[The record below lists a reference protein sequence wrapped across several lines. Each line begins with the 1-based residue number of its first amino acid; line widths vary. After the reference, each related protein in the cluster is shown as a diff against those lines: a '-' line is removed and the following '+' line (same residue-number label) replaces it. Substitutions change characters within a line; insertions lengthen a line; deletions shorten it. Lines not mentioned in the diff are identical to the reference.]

1 MAANKIDSTGINDI
15 AIYLKLCRKEIDRAL
30 HKLFGIQTE
39 APTQVTEAMQYSLFA
54 GGKRLRPILT
64 LASAHTVA
72 PSVSKNREFLL
83 HPAACA
89 VEMIHTY
96 SLIHD
101 DLPAMDND
109 TLRRGRPTAHVVF
122 GEGLAILA
130 GDALLTEAFQ
140 ILAKFPETSDPSLI
154 DRKLRVVECV
164 ATAAGVNGMLG
175 GQVVDLAAAGQL
187 SAQST
192 NQGDKSSPSFGPT
205 ELRAMHEQKTGALIK
220 AAAVA
225 GATMIGGCS
234 KEIQAVETYATH
246 LGLAFQIVDDI
257 LDVESTKE
265 NLGKTVG
272 KDAAAGKPTY
282 PSMFGIEKSRR
293 MSLSSIEQAKASLAT
308 AGLTGPLA
316 GIADWVITRQ
326 N

>member
-1 MAANKIDSTGINDI
+1 MATNEIDSTGITDT
-15 AIYLKLCRKEIDRAL
+15 ATYLEVCRTEIDKAL
-30 HKLFGIQTE
+30 HKLLAIQTE
-39 APTQVTEAMQYSLFA
+39 APSQVTEAMRYSLFA
-54 GGKRLRPILT
+54 RGKRLRPILT

-72 PSVSKNREFLL
+72 PAISKNREFLL
-83 HPAACA
+83 YPAACA
-89 VEMIHTY
+89 IEMIHTY

-140 ILAKFPETSDPSLI
+140 ILAKFPDTGDPSLI
-154 DRKLRVVECV
+154 DRKLRVVECI
-164 ATAAGVNGMLG
+164 ATAAGVTGMLG

-192 NQGDKSSPSFGPT
+192 SQGNKPSPHFGPN
-205 ELRAMHEQKTGALIK
+205 ELTAMHEQKTGALIR
-220 AAAVA
+220 AAAVV

-234 KEIQAVETYATH
+234 REIKAVETYATH

-257 LDVESTKE
+257 LDVESTE
-265 NLGKTVG
+265 ESLGKTVG

-282 PSMFGIEKSRR
+282 PSMFGIEESRR

-308 AGLTGPLA
+308 AGLAGPLA
-316 GIADWVITRQ
+316 GIADWVITRK

>member
-1 MAANKIDSTGINDI
+1 MATN
-15 AIYLKLCRKEIDRAL
+15 EIDFAGITDIETYLEVCRTEIDKAL
-30 HKLFGIQTE
+30 HKLLALQTE
-39 APTQVTEAMQYSLFA
+39 APSQITEAMRYSLFA

-72 PSVSKNREFLL
+72 PAVSKNREFLL

-89 VEMIHTY
+89 IEMIHTY

-109 TLRRGRPTAHVVF
+109 TLRQGQPTAHLVF

-140 ILAKFPETSDPSLI
+140 ILAKFPDTGDPSLI
-154 DRKLRVVECV
+154 GRKLRVVECI
-164 ATAAGVNGMLG
+164 ATAAGVTGMLG
-175 GQVVDLAAAGQL
+175 GQVVDLAATGQL
-187 SAQST
+187 STQSAG
-192 NQGDKSSPSFGPT
+192 QGDNPSLHFGPT
-205 ELRAMHEQKTGALIK
+205 ELRAMHERKTGALIR

-234 KEIQAVETYATH
+234 REIQAVETYAIH

-257 LDVESTKE
+257 LDVESTE
-265 NLGKTVG
+265 ESLGKTVG
-272 KDAAAGKPTY
+272 KDAAAAKPTY
-282 PSMFGIEKSRR
+282 PSMFGIEESRR
-293 MSLSSIEQAKASLAT
+293 MSLSSIEQAKDSLTT
-308 AGLTGPLA
+308 AGLAGPLV